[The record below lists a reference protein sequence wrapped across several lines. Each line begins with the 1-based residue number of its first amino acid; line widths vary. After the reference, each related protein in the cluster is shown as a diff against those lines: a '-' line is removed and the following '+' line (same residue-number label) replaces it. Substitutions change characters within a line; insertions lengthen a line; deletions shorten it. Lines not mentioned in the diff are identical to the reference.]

1 MGVVRSNQRMQQLN
15 LTTSSLALPLQG
27 GGHLAAM
34 EIDYDD
40 FRTRRYHSHNN
51 RTCFAV

>member
-1 MGVVRSNQRMQQLN
+1 MGVVRSNQRMQQLD
-15 LTTSSLALPLQG
+15 LTTPSLALPLTG
-27 GGHLAAM
+27 GGNLAAM
-34 EIDYDD
+34 ETAYDD